1 MRSIALSESNRSV
14 PLRYSRAGPL
24 PIVSKIG
31 YSMFEDTIAER
42 VRPLAQA
49 FNDGGLTRLKVRD
62 GEFEVEFR
70 RAPATASAAAAT
82 ARQGN
87 EPAPARAMDAILAD
101 VVGIVRFLR
110 PAVTEGMALEGDRE
124 LAFVETLG
132 IRNAVRSRG
141 AGRIVM
147 IYVTDGQP
155 VEYGQPLFA
164 IER

>member
-1 MRSIALSESNRSV
+1 
-14 PLRYSRAGPL
+14 
-24 PIVSKIG
+24 
-31 YSMFEDTIAER
+31 MFENTIAER

-49 FNDGGLTRLKVRD
+49 FDDGGLTRLTVRD

-70 RAPATASAAAAT
+70 RAPAPGVTSAAT
-82 ARQGN
+82 AAVAAEQAVARQV
-87 EPAPARAMDAILAD
+87 DAILSD
-101 VVGIVRFLR
+101 VVGVIHFLR
-110 PAVTEGMALEGDRE
+110 PAVAEGMNLDADRE

-141 AGRIVM
+141 AGRVAM

>member
-1 MRSIALSESNRSV
+1 
-14 PLRYSRAGPL
+14 
-24 PIVSKIG
+24 
-31 YSMFEDTIAER
+31 MFENTIAER

-49 FNDGGLTRLKVRD
+49 FDDGGLTRLTVRD
-62 GEFEVEFR
+62 GDFEVEFR
-70 RAPATASAAAAT
+70 KAPAPGAASAATAVVAADAAV
-82 ARQGN
+82 ARQV
-87 EPAPARAMDAILAD
+87 DAILSD
-101 VVGIVRFLR
+101 VVGVIRFLR
-110 PAVTEGMALEGDRE
+110 PVAEGMNLDADRE

-141 AGRIVM
+141 PGRVAM

>member
-1 MRSIALSESNRSV
+1 
-14 PLRYSRAGPL
+14 
-24 PIVSKIG
+24 
-31 YSMFEDTIAER
+31 MFENTIAER

-49 FNDGGLTRLKVRD
+49 FEDGGLTRLTVRD

-70 RAPATASAAAAT
+70 KAPAPAAASAAAAAT
-82 ARQGN
+82 AA
-87 EPAPARAMDAILAD
+87 EVAPARQMDAILSD
-101 VVGIVRFLR
+101 VVGVVRFLR
-110 PAVTEGMALEGDRE
+110 PAVAEGTSLDADRE
-124 LAFVETLG
+124 LAYVETLG

-141 AGRIVM
+141 PGRVAM

>member
-1 MRSIALSESNRSV
+1 
-14 PLRYSRAGPL
+14 
-24 PIVSKIG
+24 
-31 YSMFEDTIAER
+31 MFENTIAER

-49 FNDGGLTRLKVRD
+49 FDEGGLTRLTVRD
-62 GEFEVEFR
+62 GDFEVEFR
-70 RAPATASAAAAT
+70 RAPAAGTVASAAAAV
-82 ARQGN
+82 A
-87 EPAPARAMDAILAD
+87 EPAAARAVDAILSD
-101 VVGIVRFLR
+101 VVGVVHFLR
-110 PAVTEGMALEGDRE
+110 PAVIEGTSIDADRE

-141 AGRIVM
+141 PGRVVM

>member
-1 MRSIALSESNRSV
+1 
-14 PLRYSRAGPL
+14 
-24 PIVSKIG
+24 
-31 YSMFEDTIAER
+31 MFENTITER

-49 FNDGGLTRLKVRD
+49 FTDGELTRLTIRD
-62 GEFEVEFR
+62 GDFEVEFR
-70 RAPATASAAAAT
+70 RSHASAAAGAAAAAKASEPVA
-82 ARQGN
+82 AR
-87 EPAPARAMDAILAD
+87 PVDAILSD

-110 PAVTEGMALEGDRE
+110 PAVSEGMSLDADRE

-132 IRNAVRSRG
+132 IRNPVRSRG
-141 AGRIVM
+141 AGKVAM

>member
-1 MRSIALSESNRSV
+1 
-14 PLRYSRAGPL
+14 
-24 PIVSKIG
+24 
-31 YSMFEDTIAER
+31 MFEDTIAER

-49 FNDGGLTRLKVRD
+49 FSDGGLARLTVRD

-70 RAPATASAAAAT
+70 RAPAIAATPAAAARP
-82 ARQGN
+82 AN
-87 EPAPARAMDAILAD
+87 EPAPARPIDAILAD

-110 PAVTEGMALEGDRE
+110 PAVTEGMVLEADRE

-141 AGRIVM
+141 PGRVAM

>member
-1 MRSIALSESNRSV
+1 
-14 PLRYSRAGPL
+14 
-24 PIVSKIG
+24 
-31 YSMFEDTIAER
+31 
-42 VRPLAQA
+42 VRE
-49 FNDGGLTRLKVRD
+49 

-70 RAPATASAAAAT
+70 RAPATAAAAAV
-82 ARQGN
+82 APAN
-87 EPAPARAMDAILAD
+87 DVAPARPMDAILAD
-101 VVGIVRFLR
+101 VVGVVRFLR
-110 PAVTEGMALEGDRE
+110 PPITEGMALDADRE

-141 AGRIVM
+141 PGRVAM

>member
-1 MRSIALSESNRSV
+1 
-14 PLRYSRAGPL
+14 
-24 PIVSKIG
+24 
-31 YSMFEDTIAER
+31 MFEDTIAER

-70 RAPATASAAAAT
+70 RAPTTASAGGAV
-82 ARQGN
+82 ARPAS

-101 VVGIVRFLR
+101 VVGVVRFLR
-110 PAVTEGMALEGDRE
+110 PPVTEGMALETDRE

-132 IRNAVRSRG
+132 IRNPVRSRG
-141 AGRIVM
+141 PGRVAM

>member
-1 MRSIALSESNRSV
+1 M
-14 PLRYSRAGPL
+14 
-24 PIVSKIG
+24 
-31 YSMFEDTIAER
+31 ER

-49 FNDGGLTRLKVRD
+49 FDDGGLTRLTVRD
-62 GEFEVEFR
+62 GDFEVEFR
-70 RAPATASAAAAT
+70 RSSASVAATAAAAAAKT
-82 ARQGN
+82 A
-87 EPAPARAMDAILAD
+87 EPVAARPIDAILSD

-110 PAVTEGMALEGDRE
+110 PAVSEGMNLDADRE

-141 AGRIVM
+141 AGKVAM

>member
-1 MRSIALSESNRSV
+1 
-14 PLRYSRAGPL
+14 
-24 PIVSKIG
+24 
-31 YSMFEDTIAER
+31 MFEDTIAER

-49 FNDGGLTRLKVRD
+49 FNDGGLTRLTVRD

-70 RAPATASAAAAT
+70 RAPTTASAAAAG
-82 ARQGN
+82 ARPGN
-87 EPAPARAMDAILAD
+87 EPAPARPMDAILAD

-110 PAVTEGMALEGDRE
+110 PAVTEGMALEADRE

-141 AGRIVM
+141 PGRIAM

>member
-1 MRSIALSESNRSV
+1 
-14 PLRYSRAGPL
+14 
-24 PIVSKIG
+24 
-31 YSMFEDTIAER
+31 MFENTIAER

-49 FNDGGLTRLKVRD
+49 FDDGGLARLTVRD

-70 RAPATASAAAAT
+70 RAPAYTAPAAASATAPETVAA
-82 ARQGN
+82 R
-87 EPAPARAMDAILAD
+87 PIDAILSD
-101 VVGIVRFLR
+101 VVGVVRFLR
-110 PAVTEGMALEGDRE
+110 PAVTEGMSLDADRE

-141 AGRIVM
+141 AGRVAM